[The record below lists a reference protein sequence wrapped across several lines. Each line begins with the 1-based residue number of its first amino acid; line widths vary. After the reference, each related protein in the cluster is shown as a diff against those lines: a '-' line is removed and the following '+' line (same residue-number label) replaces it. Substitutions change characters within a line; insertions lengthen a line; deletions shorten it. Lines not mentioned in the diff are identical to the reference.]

1 MILEVIK
8 APNTPKIAATVP
20 PKIWAKNH
28 SGDEF
33 FDSQYWSTINKAR
46 NPNHGI
52 AAPPHNWIGATLNTY
67 RSTYS
72 QRYKHEDHPGNHI
85 MPIIR

>member
-52 AAPPHNWIGATLNTY
+52 AAPHIIGLEQRLIPIAAPIASDTNT
-67 RSTYS
+67 R
-72 QRYKHEDHPGNHI
+72 
-85 MPIIR
+85 IIQVII